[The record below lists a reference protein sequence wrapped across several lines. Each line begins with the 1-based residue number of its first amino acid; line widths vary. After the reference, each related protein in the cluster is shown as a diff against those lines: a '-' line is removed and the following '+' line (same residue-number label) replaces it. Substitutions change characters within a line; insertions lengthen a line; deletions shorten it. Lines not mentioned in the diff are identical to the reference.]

1 MYRFLYHPRWIIVH
15 VLIITLVVTMINLMF
30 WQFRR
35 YHEREALNEKLVQ
48 GSRAR
53 PIPLDEAIADVRSEG
68 ANKLQYRTVEF
79 TGTFVP
85 SAEVTVANRTFNSA
99 PGRWVATPLRPVGG
113 GPAVLV
119 VRGWIPEA
127 IAGTTPPIAGVVP
140 PAGPVAVTGY
150 LDLTQT
156 KGYFGAADPPTGTLH
171 SFQRVDVAR
180 FAKQFGPMVQG
191 VFVQLTTQSPPTKS
205 TQIQPVPPPDPD
217 AGPFESY
224 AYQWLLFSIVAT
236 VGYPL
241 ALRRRARSKGAGDGG
256 GDADDDHERVTVD
269 PDVPAAVRS

>member
-1 MYRFLYHPRWIIVH
+1 MYRFLYHPRWIIIH
-15 VLIITLVVTMINLMF
+15 VLIVALVVTMINLMF

-53 PIPLDEAIADVRSEG
+53 PIPLDDALADIRREG

-79 TGTFVP
+79 SGTFDAA
-85 SAEVTVANRTFNSA
+85 AEVTVANRTFNSA
-99 PGRWVATPLRPVGG
+99 PGRWVATPLRPTGG
-113 GPAVLV
+113 GAAVLV

-127 IAGTTPPIAGVVP
+127 ITGTTPPIAGVEP
-140 PAGPVAVTGY
+140 PAGPVKVTGY

-171 SFQRVDVAR
+171 SLQRVDVAR
-180 FAKQFGPMVQG
+180 FGKQFGPVVRG
-191 VFVQLTTQSPPTKS
+191 VFVQLTTQSPASSS
-205 TQIQPVPPPDPD
+205 TEINPVPPPDPD

-241 ALRRRARSKGAGDGG
+241 ALRRRAHSKGAGDS
-256 GDADDDHERVTVD
+256 GDEDHDSDTVQRD
-269 PDVPAAVRS
+269 AATAVSS